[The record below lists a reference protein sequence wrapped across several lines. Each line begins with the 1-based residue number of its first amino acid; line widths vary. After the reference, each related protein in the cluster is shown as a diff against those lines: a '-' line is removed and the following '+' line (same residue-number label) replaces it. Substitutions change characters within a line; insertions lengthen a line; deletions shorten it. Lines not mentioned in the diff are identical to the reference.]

1 MVTLWLSNNPCPLP
15 PPLTK
20 SLPSGIENDEAVRA
34 QEEAAAQKAAAQK
47 AKARKTYL
55 DLIKAFVAIPEDK
68 LAGLKEK
75 GHIT

>member
-1 MVTLWLSNNPCPLP
+1 MTHSP
-15 PPLTK
+15 P
-20 SLPSGIENDEAVRA
+20 GIENDEDERA
-34 QEEAAAQKAAAQK
+34 LHEKEAQKAAVQK